1 LESELLTLHIS
12 NLQHEETGQ
21 GNSVLIRTTKV
32 KIEEKVE
39 IAKVETT
46 VENSPVNV
54 IIVEK
59 PQETKVDLCEF
70 PSIGKH
76 FDGHVVSI
84 VFESR
89 VTVNNNYWRW
99 VGFTRVG

>member
-59 PQETKVDLCEF
+59 PQETKVDLSE
-70 PSIGKH
+70 H

-99 VGFTRVG
+99 VGFPRVG